1 MSWPSWSEDE
11 IYNVSS
17 ESCQNQGE
25 QQESLTAIA
34 TPQAR
39 SPPSFPRPQHL
50 SYLNPT
56 PATAYHKRAATD
68 NRSKIAAEVF
78 MKLQRIV
85 SFATLAISILTLVL
99 VLRRPAPLSPAAA
112 PAVAAA
118 NAQSFQEK
126 VNQLAQPKPAGQG
139 ESEVR
144 INSGELSAALA
155 QAAGVLATPTPANA
169 SSSATSGTTSAGPAI
184 EFPGAVPN
192 VKDYQVSMDGD
203 LVRGQFLTQ
212 IAGKDVYLTLAGHLG
227 AKDGYATFDATE
239 VKVGD
244 LSVPASLVNEVLQKK
259 LAEQRDQLKLPN
271 NVKDLR
277 VENGEMVFVEK

>member
-1 MSWPSWSEDE
+1 
-11 IYNVSS
+11 
-17 ESCQNQGE
+17 
-25 QQESLTAIA
+25 
-34 TPQAR
+34 
-39 SPPSFPRPQHL
+39 
-50 SYLNPT
+50 
-56 PATAYHKRAATD
+56 
-68 NRSKIAAEVF
+68 
-78 MKLQRIV
+78 MKLQRII

-99 VLRRPAPLSPAAA
+99 VLKRPAPVASPQAPAAA
-112 PAVAAA
+112 AA
-118 NAQSFQEK
+118 NVQSFQEK
-126 VNQLAQPKPAGQG
+126 VNQLAQPKAPGEG

-155 QAAGVLATPTPANA
+155 QAAGLLPAATPAPAN
-169 SSSATSGTTSAGPAI
+169 SSSNAPSGPSPASPAM

-192 VKDYQVSMDGD
+192 IKDYQVSMDGD
-203 LVRGQFLTQ
+203 IVRGQFLTQ

-271 NVKDLR
+271 NVKDLK
-277 VENGEMVFVEK
+277 VENGELVFVEK

>member
-1 MSWPSWSEDE
+1 
-11 IYNVSS
+11 
-17 ESCQNQGE
+17 
-25 QQESLTAIA
+25 
-34 TPQAR
+34 
-39 SPPSFPRPQHL
+39 
-50 SYLNPT
+50 
-56 PATAYHKRAATD
+56 
-68 NRSKIAAEVF
+68 
-78 MKLQRIV
+78 MKLQRVI

-99 VLRRPAPLSPAAA
+99 VLKRPAPVAPAAA
-112 PAVAAA
+112 PAAVAA

-126 VNQLAQPKPAGQG
+126 VNQLTQPRVQGEG

-144 INSGELSAALA
+144 MNSGELSAALA
-155 QAAGVLATPTPANA
+155 QAAGVLPATTVAPAN
-169 SSSATSGTTSAGPAI
+169 SPTSTPPSPSPAGPAT

-192 VKDYQVSMDGD
+192 IKDYQISMDGD
-203 LVRGQFLTQ
+203 IVRGQFLTQ

-271 NVKDLR
+271 NVKDLK
-277 VENGEMVFVEK
+277 VENGELVFVEK